1 MFILNQILF
10 NSVKQNHKKNM
21 SGIILKSYFE
31 LVQSLKKKKRKL
43 KYRYLINCVLNFY
56 LQKNCPRFI
65 VWKNMFFLYFY
76 LISFFF
82 LGFRQKLLFKSFGKI
97 VTIVAL
103 SKYIIN

>member
-31 LVQSLKKKKRKL
+31 LVQSLKKKKTKIQIFDKL
-43 KYRYLINCVLNFY
+43 CIEFLLTEKLSQIHCVEEYVFFIFLFNF
-56 LQKNCPRFI
+56 
-65 VWKNMFFLYFY
+65 
-76 LISFFF
+76 FFF